1 MDFLELIMSIVD
13 EVTNIINRLNDTGYY
28 DFQIVRSNDET
39 VLIIEINFK
48 NWYYEVSYKGDMLYV
63 EFSDVNEIE
72 SNISR
77 SQIADW
83 ENIIETILNRER
95 LSI

>member
-1 MDFLELIMSIVD
+1 MSIVD

-28 DFQIVRSNDET
+28 HFQVVRFNADV

-48 NWYYEVSYKGDMLYV
+48 NWYYEVSYKDDMLYV
-63 EFSDVNEIE
+63 EFSNVNEIE

>member
-1 MDFLELIMSIVD
+1 MSIVD

-39 VLIIEINFK
+39 VLILEINFK
-48 NWYYEVSYKGDMLYV
+48 YWYYVVSYKDDALYV
-63 EFSDVNEIE
+63 EFSKLNQIE
-72 SNISR
+72 TSITR

-83 ENIIETILNRER
+83 ENIIESILNRER
-95 LSI
+95 LSN